1 MGPTKTITATYSQDN
16 IAVFGSINAV
26 RQYVAMSLSALIF
39 NFRKTITSSA
49 LGPFSSHEYRES
61 VVLRSILSKSIKDM
75 FLLLTDLLAMVELF
89 GTYYELR
96 YSKIK
101 VIVVS

>member
-1 MGPTKTITATYSQDN
+1 MGPTKTITTTYSQGN
-16 IAVFGSINAV
+16 IAVFGSTNAV

-39 NFRKTITSSA
+39 NFRKTITSS
-49 LGPFSSHEYRES
+49 GPFSSHEYRES